1 MQVVV
6 MLNGS
11 LTPDGLPKNC
21 LTQLRKGLKEA

>member
-11 LTPDGLPKNC
+11 LTPDMVEKLLLAQ
-21 LTQLRKGLKEA
+21 LTRGLKEA